1 MTVGRIKQN
10 LRTIDRGEPVGKPPH
25 VYASTG
31 FERANPYGRMRDH
44 MEAVWFAI
52 LAKFIDGCGVLR
64 RMLTRC
70 RCGISLRHEPCSDWL
85 YLDGWVNQYLNSKI
99 SFIDSTAG
107 IITRVGSLESSC
119 SVSSFTAEVRPC
131 SISISIVMAE
141 MMHGVESGRR
151 MEVGN
156 YDQKDTHRVIFR
168 DRQHC
173 RGGQVDGDCHG
184 IRHL

>member
-1 MTVGRIKQN
+1 M
-10 LRTIDRGEPVGKPPH
+10 
-25 VYASTG
+25 
-31 FERANPYGRMRDH
+31 
-44 MEAVWFAI
+44 
-52 LAKFIDGCGVLR
+52 
-64 RMLTRC
+64 
-70 RCGISLRHEPCSDWL
+70 
-85 YLDGWVNQYLNSKI
+85 DGWVNQYLNSKI

-156 YDQKDTHRVIFR
+156 YDQIYTHRVIFR